1 MNILVRG
8 AVPLPKWNNQPC
20 ELAQGLD
27 IESDVGNVS
36 LRCDAIAPLEA
47 NSTLLTR
54 RLGGAGY
61 HRAVVA
67 GGVRRSSSFAARPRI
82 CFLQIATSC
91 CTIQHD
97 TGTEHRAGGAC
108 ARRASYTF
116 GGRLTAGQ
124 GTLDPCIEVQILTP
138 EPRSIEFCGVR
149 HPRRRPAPPL
159 GARSPEVDLWNPGA
173 LSSAA
178 ERPAHNR
185 LVAGSNPAGPIAEAD
200 ANPALVVGG

>member
-1 MNILVRG
+1 MC
-8 AVPLPKWNNQPC
+8 QPADGSRPRRMGGFPRRTWT
-20 ELAQGLD
+20 ERRDG
-27 IESDVGNVS
+27 EPN
-36 LRCDAIAPLEA
+36 REAP
-47 NSTLLTR
+47 
-54 RLGGAGY
+54 G
-61 HRAVVA
+61 A
-67 GGVRRSSSFAARPRI
+67 GGVLAAYGCLPRPRV

-91 CTIQHD
+91 CTIQHG
-97 TGTEHRAGGAC
+97 TGSEHRANSAC
-108 ARRASYTF
+108 ARGASYTF

-149 HPRRRPAPPL
+149 HPRRWPAPPL

-200 ANPALVVGG
+200 ANPALAVGG